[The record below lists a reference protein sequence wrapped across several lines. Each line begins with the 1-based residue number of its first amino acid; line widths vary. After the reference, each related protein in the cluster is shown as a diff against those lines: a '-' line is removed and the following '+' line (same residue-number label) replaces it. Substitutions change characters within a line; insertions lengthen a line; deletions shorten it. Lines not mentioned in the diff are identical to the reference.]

1 MQDKQ
6 GKGNKYGKEMK
17 QLHLSTVHALL
28 RIFEVQLAV
37 FVLQQNFITLNKQG
51 VKMLQIN

>member
-17 QLHLSTVHALL
+17 QLHLSTVHAMLG
-28 RIFEVQLAV
+28 IFEVQLAV

-51 VKMLQIN
+51 V

>member
-6 GKGNKYGKEMK
+6 EKGNKYGKKMK
-17 QLHLSTVHALL
+17 QLHLSTVHAMLG
-28 RIFEVQLAV
+28 IFEVQLAV

-51 VKMLQIN
+51 V